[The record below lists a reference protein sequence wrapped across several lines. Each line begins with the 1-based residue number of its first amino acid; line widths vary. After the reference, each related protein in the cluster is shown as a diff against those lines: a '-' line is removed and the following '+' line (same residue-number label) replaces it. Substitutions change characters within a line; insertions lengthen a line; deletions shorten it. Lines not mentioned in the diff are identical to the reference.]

1 MIPPF
6 ITELVIDKAIEI
18 AVDITPKIIKHLKG
32 DGKGKIVAYRQVEV
46 HKRAII
52 FIHGFTGSPTETF
65 KNIPELI
72 LKEEKLNGF
81 DIISIGYSSSI
92 IPDLTAGFWS
102 ADPDIDNLSEY
113 FKTIIEHQLSKYDTF
128 AIVTHSMGGLVAQ
141 HGLLKLSDTHFKK
154 VKNLIMFGTPSGGL
168 DIANS
173 KFLGMFKKQSLNM
186 GSNSKFI
193 TDLRKD
199 WKLKFKNSYPFNFK
213 AVAGLSDEFVKRKS
227 SLEVFDEKYR
237 FQIEGNHSNMV
248 KADNDED
255 TNNQCFSILLDD
267 LIPQNTLVFQASS
280 LGLNTLMAVYH
291 TVVNELE
298 ANFEEL
304 DAKGLKRLSLA
315 LEGLGKDDKAI
326 EVLENHRL
334 SKENTDTMGILAGRY
349 KRKYLFS
356 GNKSEDAGTAM
367 QHYTKGL
374 EISLIKSDAE
384 QIRYHA
390 INLAFMF
397 IVYRNDHDKMKEH
410 AAQALKNCNVNTI
423 NIWELATI
431 AEANLYLGNMDK
443 AEKYY
448 SLVKE
453 KTNKQIRMRSSIHIN
468 AKFAFLALQGME
480 EDEF

>member
-32 DGKGKIVAYRQVEV
+32 DGKGKIVAYRQVEA

-102 ADPDIDNLSEY
+102 SDPDIDNLSEY

-154 VKNLIMFGTPSGGL
+154 VNNLIMFGSPSGGL

-173 KFLGMFKKQSLNM
+173 KFLGMFKRQSLNM

-193 TDLRKD
+193 TSLRKD
-199 WKLKFKNSYPFNFK
+199 WKLRFENNYPFKFK

-227 SLEVFDEKYR
+227 SLMVFDEKYR

-248 KADNDED
+248 KADNEED
-255 TNNQCFSILLDD
+255 TNNQCFAIILND
-267 LIPQNTLVFQASS
+267 LIPHNTQVFQTSS
-280 LGLNTLMAVYH
+280 LGLNTLMARYH
-291 TVVNELE
+291 KVVNELE
-298 ANFEEL
+298 ADFEEL
-304 DAKGLKRLSLA
+304 DANGLKRLSLA
-315 LEGLGKDDKAI
+315 LEGLGEDDKAI

-334 SKENTDTMGILAGRY
+334 SNENTDTMGILAGRY

-356 GNKSEDAGTAM
+356 GNKSEDADTAM
-367 QHYTKGL
+367 QHYTEGL
-374 EISLIKSDAE
+374 EFSLIKSDAE

-397 IVYRNDHDKMKEH
+397 IVYQNNHDKMKEH
-410 AAQALKNCNVNTI
+410 AALALKNCNINTI

-431 AEANLYLGNMDK
+431 AEANLHLGNMKEAD
-443 AEKYY
+443 KYY
-448 SLVKE
+448 TLVKE
-453 KTNKQIRMRSSIHIN
+453 KTENQIRMRSSIHIN

-480 EDEF
+480 VDEF